1 MRTATTNPFAPSRIR
16 PFSYLMLPLI
26 PPSCLQEVLFKTMD
40 ADGSGKIDEKECG
53 AFIQFLMKGCTDDEE
68 VAACE
73 VLIAQIGA
81 IGVWANEKYGAERD
95 PMYMTLEDWQG
106 FAEDG
111 APGAEEPSPEQ
122 AEKLEEIITS
132 MGENA
137 EMCSDILKRIKAG
150 EDIDAIFASF
160 EEGDD
165 EGGSEGGDDIPSR
178 AET

>member
-1 MRTATTNPFAPSRIR
+1 
-16 PFSYLMLPLI
+16 
-26 PPSCLQEVLFKTMD
+26 MD

-160 EEGDD
+160 QEDGD
-165 EGGSEGGDDIPSR
+165 EGGDEGGDDIPSR